1 MHKILSLTTLF
12 LFLFICTHT
21 SIILAQTRDNK
32 IITGVDATFLDYK
45 GVVEKQLFTP
55 SNFNPGL
62 RLAAN
67 IYLSGLLNYTV
78 TSSFIPK
85 ASYPQAFDSGYLPQL
100 LMDFNTGL
108 QFKANNGWLLKEEA
122 RFAPY
127 IYTGIGLNTT
137 EGKNSFYAPI
147 ALGLRTRL
155 TRTISLNIESMYRQK
170 FGDVLQPRSHS
181 IGFVFVLP
189 TNKAKASP
197 ANVKNNTKKNNTE
210 EALVEGNDAD
220 EETNEIKKPVISSKP
235 SSHDGD
241 PLPQK
246 INKPKAENTQIVAAN
261 TKPKANIKISD
272 KDGDGIADD
281 KDGCPDEYGSVS
293 EGGCPEYSKIK
304 KEAIKTPKVEVV
316 SSARIDTDPNHKDTD
331 GDGIWDRVDGCPLE
345 AGFAKDGG
353 CAPRYAV
360 AQAIDKGIDRTDIL
374 VEKSADRMEEKVNS
388 VAKTKAERGTET
400 TSKAAAD
407 LNMKDI
413 DRLAIIAMS
422 IKFVPGTDSLTR
434 DSKPFV
440 KELNDMLIKYANY
453 RLEVNGYYAGA
464 KDEEA
469 NQVMS
474 VLRAHRIKK
483 SLLLDHDQTHIRVK
497 TNGFGSANTDKGVNK
512 NRLEL
517 KLIPM

>member
-1 MHKILSLTTLF
+1 MHKIVSLTTLF
-12 LFLFICTHT
+12 LFLFIGTHT

-100 LMDFNTGL
+100 LMDFNTGFQL
-108 QFKANNGWLLKEEA
+108 KTNNGWLLKEEA

-170 FGDVLQPRSHS
+170 FGEIIQPRSHS
-181 IGFVFVLP
+181 LGFIFVLP
-189 TNKAKASP
+189 TNKAKPSP
-197 ANVKNNTKKNNTE
+197 ANVKNNTKKENTDE
-210 EALVEGNDAD
+210 SIAD
-220 EETNEIKKPVISSKP
+220 DTDTKVVKKPVITSKP

-246 INKPKAENTQIVAAN
+246 INKPKSENTQIAAAN

-281 KDGCPDEYGSVS
+281 KDGCPDEYGLVA
-293 EGGCPEYSKIK
+293 EGGCPEYNKIK
-304 KEAIKTPKVEVV
+304 KETIKTPKVEFA
-316 SSARIDTDPNHKDTD
+316 STARIDADPNHKDTD

-345 AGFAKDGG
+345 AGLAKDGG

-360 AQAIDKGIDRTDIL
+360 AQAVDKGIDRKDIL
-374 VEKSADRMEEKVNS
+374 VEKSADRIEEKVNS
-388 VAKTKAERGTET
+388 VAKTKTERGTEPT
-400 TSKAAAD
+400 RKNAAD

-413 DRLAIIAMS
+413 DRLAIIAMN

-440 KELNDMLIKYANY
+440 KELNDMLLKYANY

-483 SLLLDHDQTHIRVK
+483 SLLLDHEQTHIRVK
-497 TNGFGSANTDKGVNK
+497 TNGFGSTNTDKGVNK

-517 KLIPM
+517 KLMPL